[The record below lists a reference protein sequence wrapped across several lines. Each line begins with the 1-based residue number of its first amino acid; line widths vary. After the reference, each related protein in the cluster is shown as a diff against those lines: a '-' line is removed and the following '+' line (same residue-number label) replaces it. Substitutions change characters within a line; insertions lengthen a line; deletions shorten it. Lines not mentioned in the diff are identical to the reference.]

1 VVEWPFVSETVIVV
15 PAGPFVVVTAVTVNV
30 PGDVSAT
37 VAIVVSWMTPL
48 NVPVYPASLTVNVAV
63 VSEQPDPTAA
73 MTTGFG
79 FSTKAADAT
88 GLGVGDGVGVA
99 VDVAPV
105 GVAVGVAVAM
115 AVAVAVAEAIG
126 VGDAV
131 GPVLGRRSTAG
142 LEHAAS
148 AAHAAIVDHVTVL
161 VKICMNDPRSEAPG
175 IGLSFS
181 LREST
186 RQSYWGNPYVVRFL
200 VRGCRQGR
208 RVVEPGLSILCR
220 ACHAE
225 CVLVD

>member
-1 VVEWPFVSETVIVV
+1 VTFSVVEWPLVSDTVIVV

-79 FSTKAADAT
+79 FSTNAADAT
-88 GLGVGDGVGVA
+88 GLGVGEGVGVA
-99 VDVAPV
+99 VGVAPV

-115 AVAVAVAEAIG
+115 AVAVAEAIG

-142 LEHAAS
+142 LEHAAR

-161 VKICMNDPRSEAPG
+161 VKICMNDPRNEAPA

-200 VRGCRQGR
+200 VRGYRQGR
-208 RVVEPGLSILCR
+208 RVVEPGLGYIFIS
-220 ACHAE
+220 A
-225 CVLVD
+225 

>member
-1 VVEWPFVSETVIVV
+1 VTFSVVEWPFVSDTVIVV

-37 VAIVVSWMTPL
+37 VAIVVSWITPL

-63 VSEQPDPTAA
+63 VSEQPDPTAV

-79 FSTKAADAT
+79 FSMNAADAT
-88 GLGVGDGVGVA
+88 GLGVGEGVGVA
-99 VDVAPV
+99 VGVAPV
-105 GVAVGVAVAM
+105 GVAVGVAVAP
-115 AVAVAVAEAIG
+115 AVAVAEAIG

-142 LEHAAS
+142 LEHAAR

-161 VKICMNDPRSEAPG
+161 VSKCMNDPRNEAPR

-181 LREST
+181 LRENL
-186 RQSYWGNPYVVRFL
+186 RRSY
-200 VRGCRQGR
+200 
-208 RVVEPGLSILCR
+208 
-220 ACHAE
+220 
-225 CVLVD
+225 